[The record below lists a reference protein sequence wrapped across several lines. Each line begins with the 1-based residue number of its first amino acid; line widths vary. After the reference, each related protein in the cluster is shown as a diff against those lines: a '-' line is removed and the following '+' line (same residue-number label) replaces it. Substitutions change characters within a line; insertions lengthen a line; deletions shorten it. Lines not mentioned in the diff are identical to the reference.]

1 MSPELR
7 ALPNDMWRTFC
18 HALVTGPGGH
28 GKYAAA
34 ARAAGFG
41 KDSKPSTLGKI
52 AWQLAHDDRMIAAIA
67 AESRR
72 YLRAGHA
79 QAVNALY
86 TIAENSK
93 HKDQMRAIAEILSRT
108 DPVVTKQDIS
118 VTHKIG
124 DSDQEALEELR
135 ALRQIGATREKL
147 VELFGGNG
155 LARLE
160 RLEQADLARRADQ
173 AKVIEHEAVAHG

>member
-7 ALPNDMWRTFC
+7 ALPNDMWRAFC

-28 GKYAAA
+28 GKYVNA

-41 KDSKPSTLGKI
+41 KDSTPSNLGKQ
-52 AWQLAHDDRMIAAIA
+52 AWLLAHDDRMIAAIA

-79 QAVNALY
+79 EAVNALY
-86 TIAENSK
+86 TIAGDPN
-93 HKDQMRAIAEILSRT
+93 HKDQMRAISEILSRT
-108 DPVVTKQDIS
+108 DPVVSRQDIN
-118 VTHKIG
+118 VVHKIV
-124 DSDQEALEELR
+124 DPDQEALEELR

-155 LARLE
+155 LSRLE
-160 RLEQADLARRADQ
+160 RLEAADIARRAAE
-173 AKVIEHEAVAHG
+173 AKIIDGELIDG